1 MKIYRIKSVVLRHL
15 MLTFRDFHRF
25 IDLIYWPLLEIII
38 WGFTARWIQG
48 SSTENV
54 NMSLVLLS
62 ALVFWQV
69 ILRSQLEISF
79 SFLDELWSHNLINLF
94 STPLKISE
102 WIISVMIVGFIKS
115 LFTFLFGAY
124 VIWVF
129 YSLNILEPGPIL
141 GAYLIMMIATGWAI
155 GFLTTAAVAYWGQ
168 KIQTLAWV
176 MGWFFAPFSGVF
188 YPISVLPNW
197 AQLIARCI
205 PMSYLFEGLRTIIT
219 TGVIPVKE
227 LIICSFLILLYL
239 MGAILLFKLAF
250 EKTKVWGLSR
260 LERYE

>member
-1 MKIYRIKSVVLRHL
+1 MKIYRIKAVVLRHL
-15 MLTFRDFHRF
+15 ILTFRDFHRF

-48 SSTENV
+48 NNIHTI

-94 STPLKISE
+94 STPIKISE
-102 WIISVMIVGFIKS
+102 WIIAVMIVGFLKS
-115 LFTFLFGAY
+115 MFTFLFGAY

-129 YSLNILEPGPIL
+129 YGLNILKPGYIL
-141 GAYLIMMIATGWAI
+141 IVYLIMMIAIGWAI

-188 YPISVLPNW
+188 YPISVLPHW
-197 AQLIARCI
+197 AQMIAQCI
-205 PMSYLFEGLRTIIT
+205 PMSYLFESLRSIIT
-219 TGVIPVKE
+219 TNVLP
-227 LIICSFLILLYL
+227 LHLLAICFFLILVYL
-239 MGAILLFKLAF
+239 MCAILLFKFAF
-250 EKTKVWGLSR
+250 EKSKIWGLSR

>member
-1 MKIYRIKSVVLRHL
+1 MKIYRIKAVALRHL

-48 SSTENV
+48 SSTENLH
-54 NMSLVLLS
+54 MSLVLLS

-79 SFLDELWSHNLINLF
+79 GFLDELWSHNLINLF
-94 STPLKISE
+94 ATPLKISE
-102 WIISVMIVGFIKS
+102 WIIAVMIVGFLKS
-115 LFTFLFGAY
+115 LFTFLFGVY

-129 YSLNILEPGPIL
+129 YGLNMLKPGVILIP
-141 GAYLIMMIATGWAI
+141 YLVMMIATGWAI

-188 YPISVLPNW
+188 YPISVLPHW
-197 AQLIARCI
+197 AQLIAQCI

-219 TGVIPVKE
+219 TGIFPIRSLGICCF
-227 LIICSFLILLYL
+227 LIILYL
-239 MGAILLFKLAF
+239 FCAILLFKFAF
-250 EKTKVWGLSR
+250 EKSKVWGLSR